1 MTVVPFLLHP
11 MAAASNPGLVRS
23 LRRWDLVAVVLNGVI
38 GAGIFGLPSRVFA
51 LTADYSLVCFAACA
65 LCVSLIVLSF
75 AEVASRFSGTGGPYL
90 FAREAYGPLTGFVV
104 GWLVWIARVTS
115 LAANCSLL
123 PAYLGFFFPAAASGL
138 PRAIIVAGVVTALAA
153 VNVRGVR
160 GAADASNVMAVG
172 KLLPLG
178 VFVIAGLFFMQ
189 PGRFSFA
196 AAPTYHGFA
205 QSVLLLVYAFTG
217 FEMAVIPAGEA
228 RSPGRD
234 LPRALLMGMAVVV
247 TFYMLIQLVCIGTLP
262 GLGGS
267 QRPLADAA
275 ATFLGTWGAAMITG
289 GIVVSLAG
297 NLNVLILAAS
307 RVLFAMAERDDLPA
321 KLASIHPRFRT
332 PAAAV
337 LATTAIM
344 LILTL
349 SGTFIHLLTLSTIA
363 RLATYF
369 ATCGALV
376 VLRRREGAPV
386 AVFHVPGGVFVAFA
400 GMLLCIWLLSSS
412 SLREAR
418 DTMLAASAG
427 LAVYWLHRKIRSAR
441 VLTR

>member
-1 MTVVPFLLHP
+1 MTVVPFVLRP

-23 LRRWDLVAVVLNGVI
+23 LRRWDLVAVVLNGVV

-65 LCVSLIVLSF
+65 LCVSVIVLSF

-104 GWLVWIARVTS
+104 GCLVWIARVTS

-138 PRAIIVAGVVTALAA
+138 PRAIIVAGVVTALAT

-160 GAADASNVMAVG
+160 GAANASNVLAVG

-196 AAPTYHGFA
+196 VAPTYHAFA

-217 FEMAVIPAGEA
+217 FEMAVIPSGEI
-228 RSPGRD
+228 RNPGRD
-234 LPRALLMGMAVVV
+234 LPPALLMGMAVVV
-247 TFYMLIQLVCIGTLP
+247 TFYILIQVVCIGTLP

-289 GIVVSLAG
+289 GIVISLAG

-307 RVLFAMAERDDLPA
+307 RVLFAMADRNELPA

-337 LATTAIM
+337 LTTTSVM

-349 SGTFIHLLTLSTIA
+349 TGTFIHLLTLSTIA
-363 RLATYF
+363 RLVTYF

-376 VLRRREGAPV
+376 VLRRRERAAV
-386 AVFHVPGGVFVAFA
+386 ATFRVPGGVFVAFA
-400 GMLLCIWLLSSS
+400 GMLLCLWLLS
-412 SLREAR
+412 
-418 DTMLAASAG
+418 AAA
-427 LAVYWLHRKIRSAR
+427 
-441 VLTR
+441 